1 MKKILI
7 PVDFSLSSKNAA
19 TYAGE
24 LAHVF
29 NAEIVLLNVI
39 NPPVVIDQDSL
50 PSIVHSQSILH
61 DHNKALL
68 KKELDAFSKNQSTE
82 TKGFVKEGFPSDVI
96 LQTARENHIDLI
108 VMGMKGK
115 GRSNSLFGSTTTAV
129 IRRSSIPVFVIP
141 ETAAFSRVRSI
152 AFATDF
158 VFQAE
163 DHRFKLL
170 IDLATKFDATIDILN
185 VQRAEAVLT
194 DHEFSGKIKTH
205 LAFGNTKNN
214 FHSIKHNNIL
224 EGITDFIE
232 SNESDILA
240 MMAQRRSFF
249 TRVFRRTFTKEMSYV
264 TTIPLL
270 VLQNK

>member
-19 TYAGE
+19 AYAVE
-24 LAHVF
+24 LADVF
-29 NAEIVLLNVI
+29 DAEIVLLNVV

-50 PSIVHSQSILH
+50 PSIVHSQSVLH
-61 DHNKALL
+61 EHNREIFEQ
-68 KKELDAFSKNQSTE
+68 ELNSLSKSRSTE
-82 TKGFVKEGFPSDVI
+82 IKGFVKEGFPSDVI
-96 LQTARENHIDLI
+96 LQVARENDIDLI
-108 VMGMKGK
+108 IMGMKGK

-141 ETAAFSRVRSI
+141 ETAVFKPIRSI

-158 VFQAE
+158 VFQTE
-163 DHRFKLL
+163 DHRFTLL
-170 IDLATKFDATIDILN
+170 IDLANKFDATIDILN
-185 VQRAEAVLT
+185 VQRAETVLT
-194 DHEFSGKIKTH
+194 DHEFSAKIRTH
-205 LAFGNTKNN
+205 LAFGNTKNK
-214 FHSIKHNNIL
+214 FHSIKHNNIV

-249 TRVFRRTFTKEMSYV
+249 TRVFRRTFTKEMSYA
-264 TTIPLL
+264 TRIPLL